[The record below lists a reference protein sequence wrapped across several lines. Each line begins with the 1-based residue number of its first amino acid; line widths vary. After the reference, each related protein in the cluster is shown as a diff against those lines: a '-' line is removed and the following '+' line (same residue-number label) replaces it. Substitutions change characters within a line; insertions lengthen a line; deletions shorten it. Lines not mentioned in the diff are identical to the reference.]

1 MKKEMTS
8 MQLIVITCFI
18 GILLTAAIF
27 YLTNTFITGDAAL
40 TSYCYDGNVI
50 EGNDPINTFNR
61 AIYQNEASLSF
72 IHEGQYTLFGAVN
85 SSLVIA
91 GHDNFLFEVS
101 DDRFQYDYLE
111 DYKGNCHFTEEESA
125 RILENLQN
133 RYSYYKSHGDDYLLV
148 ILPNAQTVYS
158 EKMPSYYGSISED
171 TRLNRLQGYLTE
183 HGFIN
188 FINLTDDLQS
198 AKGDEIL
205 YHNTQNSLNAL
216 GMYYAYREVYNVLNP
231 EQFYG
236 TTPVERASLRFYQ
249 HNTAGKALAEKVGLE
264 EIIENR
270 TLSLSE
276 GPTQSYVVDSTD
288 TSTLLTP
295 PCEDTSTYPV
305 LLLQFSNTQDRLL
318 SEPYFSTTFYKVTY
332 QTGLRGTVPASHRG
346 NPRIVVQFIYENEL
360 GHLLEQE

>member
-8 MQLIVITCFI
+8 MQLIVIACFI
-18 GILLTAAIF
+18 GILLTASIF
-27 YLTNTFITGDAAL
+27 YLTNTFITGDIAL
-40 TSYCYDGNVI
+40 TPYCYDGGVI
-50 EGNDPINTFNR
+50 EGDDPVNAFNR

-72 IHEGQYTLFGAVN
+72 IHEQQYTLFGVVN
-85 SSLVIA
+85 SNLVIA

-101 DDRFQYDYLE
+101 DDQHNYSYLE

-125 RILENLQN
+125 EILANLQN
-133 RYSYYKSHGDDYLLV
+133 RYSYYKAHGDDYLLV

-158 EKMPSYYGSISED
+158 EKMPTYYGALSED
-171 TRLNRLQGYLTE
+171 TRLSRLHSYLTE

-188 FINLTDDLQS
+188 FINLTDALQN
-198 AKGDEIL
+198 AKDDEVL

-216 GMYYAYREVYNVLNP
+216 GMYYAYREVYDVLDP

-236 TTPVERASLRFYQ
+236 TTPVDAASLRFYQ
-249 HNTAGKALAEKVGLE
+249 HNTVGRSLAKKAGLE
-264 EIIENR
+264 KIIENR
-270 TLSLSE
+270 TVSLSNGLE
-276 GPTQSYVVDSTD
+276 QNYTVDSTD

-295 PCEDTSTYPV
+295 PGEDVAGYPV

-318 SEPYFSTTFYKVTY
+318 SEPYFSNTFYKVTY
-332 QTGLRGTVPASHRG
+332 QTGLRGTVPASHKG